1 MAGATSFKVLFLA
14 DASSAKKEIAELE
27 RSAGGLGNS
36 MDATGK
42 IAGMALLGIGA
53 AAAGGLGAAIGAAA
67 NFEQAMDQV
76 GAVVDLAGV
85 PMDALNQKAL
95 DIGKNTMF
103 GATDAAAAMEVL
115 AANGINARDI
125 IGGAADAAVSL
136 AAAGGTDLARAADT
150 ISTSMA
156 VWNLTA
162 EQTVDVTNRLAGA
175 ANVSRFGVED
185 MSAAIAMGGGA
196 AAAAGVEFGD
206 FTTAIAA
213 IAPSFSSGSDAGT
226 SFKAFVASLPGVSGP
241 ASKALADLGIITADG
256 TNRFYDASGKL
267 KSMADVTQI
276 LHDALGPL
284 SEQQRT
290 VALTTIF
297 GSDAMRTAAAMSK
310 LTGDEFKAM
319 DAKMAATD
327 AAEVARKRM
336 ENLKG
341 SLEALK
347 GSLETVAVEVGTRLL
362 PVLTRMA
369 DFAAQNL
376 PAAFAAAER
385 ALTPWVTMAAELA
398 RRLRDELQ
406 PTFDAIAPKV
416 EAFVGAF
423 RENETAMQAAA
434 IVVGT
439 VLVGAFA
446 ALAISAG
453 AAAVSVIA
461 TTAPF
466 LAVAAAVGLVIAGIV
481 LLVQHWDE
489 ATAKFPILQT
499 IVDDVQARFA
509 AFSNWITGDFLPAF
523 DGLVEAGRTAMEAL
537 AGFIGDNW
545 DAIEKIFGGAWTA
558 ISGIVEGELTII
570 QGLIEG
576 ALKVITG
583 VINVFTG
590 LLTGDWDRAWDGIK
604 QIVDGVLTA
613 VTGLIKGEFAIF
625 EGLFRGGAA
634 VLTGV
639 WELLWAGLRNFMGNV
654 WAEIEN
660 AISGAVSTIVQKF
673 WDLYHWATAPIDSLM
688 NKLGSIKGKI
698 DDVVN
703 GLGKIGGKIPGLAS
717 GTLAAPPGW
726 AWVGEQGPELVRFRG
741 GEQVLPAGQS
751 KRMAEGAGPLGG
763 GAGGV
768 VVNIYGNVNARDEA
782 EARAAAGNIG
792 YRAMLAMRARGLAA
806 NA

>member
-1 MAGATSFKVLFLA
+1 MGATSFKVLFLA

-53 AAAGGLGAAIGAAA
+53 AAAGGLGAAIGVAA

-136 AAAGGTDLARAADT
+136 AAAGGTDLVRAADT
-150 ISTSMA
+150 ISSSMA

-175 ANVSRFGVED
+175 PNVSRFGVED

-226 SFKAFVASLPGVSGP
+226 SFKAFVAALPGGSGP

-416 EAFVGAF
+416 EV
-423 RENETAMQAAA
+423 
-434 IVVGT
+434 VVGT

-537 AGFIGDNW
+537 AGFIGDNS

-660 AISGAVSTIVQKF
+660 AISGAVS
-673 WDLYHWATAPIDSLM
+673 
-688 NKLGSIKGKI
+688 
-698 DDVVN
+698 
-703 GLGKIGGKIPGLAS
+703 
-717 GTLAAPPGW
+717 
-726 AWVGEQGPELVRFRG
+726 
-741 GEQVLPAGQS
+741 
-751 KRMAEGAGPLGG
+751 
-763 GAGGV
+763 
-768 VVNIYGNVNARDEA
+768 
-782 EARAAAGNIG
+782 
-792 YRAMLAMRARGLAA
+792 
-806 NA
+806 